1 MQVFVSLLGLFVS
14 FLVLINIKTS
24 NRANIYLVVFLILI
38 NLFNVMNYSTF
49 LSGNKYL
56 VAIFKVHFMPLVV
69 LTGPSLYLYIRSL
82 LKDDA
87 SLRKID
93 LIHLIP
99 AALLFINN
107 FNYNFIIPFSD
118 KLFVAQD
125 IIKHDRSLMLQFN
138 PLLFSGE
145 VSYFIRSGVA
155 ITYMF
160 ISSMMIYKHFK
171 EDIRKQFQNVLIFR
185 WLLILLVFTFI
196 MNFAIFY
203 YTIKMLI
210 DWNGDNKMSVVST
223 GWFIYAVGSLM
234 VINLI
239 LFFFPSILYGLPRMD
254 YYIMKPE
261 GVQDSEDLD
270 EVINRDNN
278 KLNKE
283 YEISVEKLA
292 LIGLKVDQYSV
303 NKPYLRPAFSLVLMS
318 KEIGI
323 PIHHLSY
330 YFNEYIHIDFAKWKN
345 NARID
350 FVVELMHAG
359 TNEYLTLDALSK
371 QAGFG
376 SRSTFISAFKQ
387 KVGLTPS
394 DYINSL

>member
-1 MQVFVSLLGLFVS
+1 M
-14 FLVLINIKTS
+14 
-24 NRANIYLVVFLILI
+24 
-38 NLFNVMNYSTF
+38 
-49 LSGNKYL
+49 LSDNKYL

-87 SLRKID
+87 SLQKID
-93 LIHLIP
+93 LIHLVP
-99 AALLFINN
+99 AILLFINN
-107 FNYNFIIPFSD
+107 FNYNFFIPFSD
-118 KLFVAQD
+118 KLIVAQE
-125 IIKHDRSLMLQFN
+125 IINNDRSLMLQFN

-145 VSYFIRSGVA
+145 VSYYIRSIVA
-155 ITYMF
+155 ISYMA
-160 ISSMMIYKHFK
+160 ICSIMVYKHFR
-171 EDIRKQFQNVLIFR
+171 EDISKQFQNVLIFR
-185 WLLILLVFTFI
+185 WLLILLIFTFI

-223 GWFIYAVGSLM
+223 GWFIYAVGSLII
-234 VINLI
+234 INLI

-254 YYIMKPE
+254 YYIIKPE
-261 GVQDSEDLD
+261 GIKGKDVVDEIINQDN
-270 EVINRDNN
+270 I
-278 KLNKE
+278 KPIKE

-292 LIGLKVDQYSV
+292 LIGLKVDQYSG
-303 NKPYLRPAFSLVLMS
+303 NKPYLRPEFSLALMS
-318 KEIGI
+318 REIGI
-323 PIHHLSY
+323 PVHHLSY
-330 YFNEYIHIDFAKWKN
+330 YFNEYLHIDFAKWKN

-376 SRSTFISAFKQ
+376 SRSTFVSAFKQ